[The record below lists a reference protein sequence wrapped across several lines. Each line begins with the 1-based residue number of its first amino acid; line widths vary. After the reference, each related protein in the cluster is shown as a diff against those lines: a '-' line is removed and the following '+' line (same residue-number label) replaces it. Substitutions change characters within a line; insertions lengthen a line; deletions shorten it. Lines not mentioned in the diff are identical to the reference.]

1 MSSFPGLKADI
12 RREIDNLT
20 RLVHSMGE
28 LQAQLRSHDPTEFD
42 VRAAGSLLHDFYT
55 GLEKIF
61 RRVALKVDQDLPA
74 GPDWH
79 LQLLQ
84 RMATP
89 IEGVRPRILAD
100 DQVRRLEEYLRFRH
114 LFRNIYGFEL
124 RWELIEPLVEDL
136 DVRFEEIQSQLE
148 EFLASLDGSS

>member
-1 MSSFPGLKADI
+1 MSSFTGLKADI
-12 RREIDNLT
+12 RREIENLT
-20 RLVHSMGE
+20 RLVHSMDE
-28 LQAQLRSHDPTEFD
+28 LRDQLRSHEPTEFD

-61 RRVALKVDQDLPA
+61 QRIALKVDQDLPA
-74 GPDWH
+74 GSDWH

-84 RMATP
+84 RMATR
-89 IEGVRPRILAD
+89 IEGVRPPVLSD
-100 DQVRRLEEYLRFRH
+100 DQMRHLEEYLRFRH

-124 RWELIEPLVEDL
+124 RWELIEPLVADMS
-136 DVRFEEIQSQLE
+136 VRFEEIQSQLE